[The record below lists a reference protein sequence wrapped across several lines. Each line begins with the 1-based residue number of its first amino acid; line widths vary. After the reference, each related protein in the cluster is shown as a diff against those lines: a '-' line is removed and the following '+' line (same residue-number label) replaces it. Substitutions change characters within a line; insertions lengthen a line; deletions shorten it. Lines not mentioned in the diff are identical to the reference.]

1 MTRPHSGCTVPLC
14 RRKGEPSHTPKRGNG
29 HDPIPDHA
37 GSAHLWEK
45 TGMTRPHS
53 GCTVPLCRRKGEP
66 SHTPK
71 RGNGHDPIP
80 DHAGS
85 AHF

>member
-1 MTRPHSGCTVPLC
+1 MTRPHSVCT
-14 RRKGEPSHTPKRGNG
+14 
-29 HDPIPDHA
+29 A
-37 GSAHLWEK
+37 
-45 TGMTRPHS
+45 
-53 GCTVPLCRRKGEP
+53 PLCRRKGEP

-85 AHF
+85 AHFWEKTGMTPPHSGNTNSLPTSVGIYSFKKFCFFEKN